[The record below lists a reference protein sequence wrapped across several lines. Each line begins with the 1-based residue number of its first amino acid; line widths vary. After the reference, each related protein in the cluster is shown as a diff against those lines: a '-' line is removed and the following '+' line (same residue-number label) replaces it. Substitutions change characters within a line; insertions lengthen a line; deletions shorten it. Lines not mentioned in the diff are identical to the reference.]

1 MNGLSASGL
10 ADLAGVTEPEVA
22 RLVELGILVARDGPD
37 PFLDTDV
44 QKVRLAAGCEQAGL
58 PMEAIAAVIR
68 AGRLS
73 FASRRCPCLRKGAPA
88 GRPPGRRPGTSQL
101 LYRRRPEP
109 SKLSTGSSIRARRG
123 HPHHPCVGRRQRQCF
138 TSPSTVSGDLGKRRV
153 AQRFPP
159 DAGHGSGHLTER
171 AVEPARTMEVGQ
183 GPSLTRSSSEHLTSP
198 LTVRRDL
205 RKGGSARR

>member
-1 MNGLSASGL
+1 
-10 ADLAGVTEPEVA
+10 VTEPEVE
-22 RLVELGILVARDGPD
+22 RLVELGILVARDGTD

-44 QKVRLAAGCEQAGL
+44 QKVRLAAECEQAGL

-101 LYRRRPEP
+101 LDRRRPEP
-109 SKLSTGSSIRARRG
+109 SKLSTGSSTRARRG

-138 TSPSTVSGDLGKRRV
+138 TSPSTVSGDLGKRRI

-159 DAGHGSGHLTER
+159 DADTEVVTSR
-171 AVEPARTMEVGQ
+171 SVRSRPARTMEVGQ
-183 GPSLTRSSSEHLTSP
+183 GPSLTRSSSEHRTSP